1 MRGITGLTLI
11 KRAAVVML
19 VWALALLMLGRAV
32 ASAVDYVQL
41 KGEVSQLDAEYQAR
55 LEDYTALLAE
65 GEKIRGDEHYQ
76 VELLKRNYG
85 YTEPDETP
93 IIVRIAD

>member
-1 MRGITGLTLI
+1 MRGLTIL
-11 KRAAVVML
+11 KRAAVVL
-19 VWALALLMLGRAV
+19 VIWGLALLQLGRAV

-41 KGEVSQLDAEYQAR
+41 KNEVSALDAQYQAK
-55 LEDYTALLAE
+55 LEDYSGLLAE
-65 GEKIRGDEHYQ
+65 GERIRNDRDYQ
-76 VELLKRNYG
+76 VELLKENYG

>member
-1 MRGITGLTLI
+1 MRGLTIL
-11 KRAAVVML
+11 KRAAVVL
-19 VWALALLMLGRAV
+19 VIWGLALLQLGRAV

-41 KGEVSQLDAEYQAR
+41 KNEVTALDAQYQAK
-55 LEDYTALLAE
+55 LEDYSGLLAE
-65 GEKIRGDEHYQ
+65 GERIRNDRDYQ
-76 VELLKRNYG
+76 VELLKENYG